1 MKTFKEFLEQK
12 INEQMDM
19 QEPPAI
25 VAPAKTRNEIDES
38 LKQEKLKYFN
48 ENFKG
53 LRKDG
58 KEAIE
63 YWVFDRDVSM
73 KNFQSIA
80 DRIADLTRNNK
91 CKFLVHE
98 LGVAITW
105 FDKEKGKFVDSFA
118 QSELNEF
125 IKLLEKIIPSSPESP
140 MQSNPMPSNIGD
152 YLPKRSN

>member
-12 INEQMDM
+12 INEMDM

-58 KEAIE
+58 KKAIE

-118 QSELNEF
+118 KSDFNEF

-152 YLPKRSN
+152 YLLKRSN

>member
-12 INEQMDM
+12 INEMDM

-140 MQSNPMPSNIGD
+140 MQSNPMPSIKG
-152 YLPKRSN
+152 YLPNRSN

>member
-12 INEQMDM
+12 INEMDM

-80 DRIADLTRNNK
+80 ARIADLTRNNK

-140 MQSNPMPSNIGD
+140 MQSDPMPSNIGD